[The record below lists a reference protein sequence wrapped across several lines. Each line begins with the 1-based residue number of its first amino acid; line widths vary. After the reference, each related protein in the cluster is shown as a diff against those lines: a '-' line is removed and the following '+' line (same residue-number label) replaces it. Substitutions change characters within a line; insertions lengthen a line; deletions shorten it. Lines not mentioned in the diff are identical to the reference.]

1 MTAVRVV
8 LWRHGQTGHNAAN
21 RFQGQLDV
29 ALDDVGRAQAARA
42 AGMLVRLGPTRIVS
56 SDLSR
61 AAETAAALSQLT
73 GLEVETD
80 PELRELH
87 AGAWQGL
94 LQEEI
99 EDRWPA
105 EFAAW
110 RRGDDVPIGGGERRS
125 DLAVRVSAAV
135 ERHTEQTEDGG
146 VLVVTAHGGA
156 LRAGMLR
163 LLGLPIET
171 WGRFVGLANTHWA
184 LLDRRASGWSVLE
197 YNVGPHGAHIGVEA

>member
-8 LWRHGQTGHNAAN
+8 LWRHGQTGHNLAN
-21 RFQGQLDV
+21 RFQGQLDIG
-29 ALDDVGRAQAARA
+29 LDDVGRVQAAKA
-42 AGMLVRLGPTRIVS
+42 ARMLARLHPTRLVS

-61 AAETAAALSQLT
+61 AADTAAALAAVT

-80 PELRELH
+80 PQLRELH

-94 LQEEI
+94 LRHEI
-99 EDRWPA
+99 EGRWPD

-125 DLAVRVSAAV
+125 ELAVRVSDAI

-163 LLGLPIET
+163 LLGLPIEA
-171 WGRFVGLANTHWA
+171 WARFSGLANTHWA
-184 LLDRRASGWSVLE
+184 LLERRRSGWSVLE
-197 YNVGPHGAHIGVEA
+197 YNVGPHGAHIGAEG